1 MLPSPPT
8 EEGID
13 FLRGGGARELSSW
26 LPRAFSVPK
35 NTDTTKEEEQA
46 EET

>member
-1 MLPSPPT
+1 MPPSPPT

-13 FLRGGGARELSSW
+13 FLRGGGGELSSW
-26 LPRAFSVPK
+26 LPRVFSTPK
-35 NTDTTKEEEQA
+35 KTDTTKEEEQD